1 LCPDALRLVAKEV
14 IELVGC
20 CGALERDWHLAVAC
34 NCPRS
39 FGLEIV
45 EGVGTATYLT
55 DGHINLAIIPI
66 GPGREIEGAGVSTA
80 NPTKPSQ

>member
-1 LCPDALRLVAKEV
+1 
-14 IELVGC
+14 
-20 CGALERDWHLAVAC
+20 
-34 NCPRS
+34 
-39 FGLEIV
+39 
-45 EGVGTATYLT
+45 VGTATYLT